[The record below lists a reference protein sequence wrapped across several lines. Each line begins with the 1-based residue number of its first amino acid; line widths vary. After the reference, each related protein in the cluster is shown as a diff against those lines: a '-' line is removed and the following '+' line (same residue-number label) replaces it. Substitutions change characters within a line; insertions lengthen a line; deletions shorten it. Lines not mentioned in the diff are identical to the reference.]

1 MMFPEP
7 LQHCLQ
13 WMLDDFSKQN
23 EVRFPDVSGWSQQ
36 AKQEMCPTSP
46 GWLALTGGHKQEK
59 SRCVNLERDE
69 RKCESFLRETRGVQ
83 TLRKTV
89 ETTV

>member
-1 MMFPEP
+1 
-7 LQHCLQ
+7 
-13 WMLDDFSKQN
+13 MLDGVSKQN
-23 EVRFPDVSGWSQQ
+23 EVQFPDVSGWSQQ
-36 AKQEMCPTSP
+36 AKQETCPTSP
-46 GWLALTGGHKQEK
+46 GWLALAGHKQEK
-59 SRCVNLERDE
+59 ARCVNLKRDE

>member
-1 MMFPEP
+1 
-7 LQHCLQ
+7 
-13 WMLDDFSKQN
+13 
-23 EVRFPDVSGWSQQ
+23 
-36 AKQEMCPTSP
+36 MCPTSP